1 MMENKKLELEDIIEN
16 PEQYFSLRPELKK
29 SSESNYLRVNIQGYS
44 ELFGLIEDLLRTAMF
59 AVEGMENS
67 IYYLR
72 DGEKCIAG
80 HLKVIEMLLPSDE
93 GELLDILYR
102 KYSKIH
108 KEKNES

>member
-16 PEQYFSLRPELKK
+16 PKQYFSLRPESKK
-29 SSESNYLRVNIQGYS
+29 SSESNYLRVNIEGYS

-72 DGEKCIAG
+72 DGEKCIAS
-80 HLKVIEMLLPSDE
+80 HLKVMDVLT
-93 GELLDILYR
+93 
-102 KYSKIH
+102 
-108 KEKNES
+108 